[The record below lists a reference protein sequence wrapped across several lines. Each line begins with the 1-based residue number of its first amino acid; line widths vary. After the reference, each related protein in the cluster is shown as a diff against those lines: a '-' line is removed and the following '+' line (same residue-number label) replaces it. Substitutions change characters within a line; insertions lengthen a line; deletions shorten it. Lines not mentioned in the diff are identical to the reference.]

1 MQCMQSPN
9 KKNPPFPEV
18 LLRGFYKKYPVAT
31 FSYTYRLFTFNYY
44 I

>member
-9 KKNPPFPEV
+9 KKPLFPEV
-18 LLRGFYKKYPVAT
+18 LLRGFYKKI
-31 FSYTYRLFTFNYY
+31 SRRNILLY

>member
-1 MQCMQSPN
+1 MQYMQSPN
-9 KKNPPFPEV
+9 KNPLFPEV